1 MNKFPGALQFNL
13 PVIYNQ
19 PKAYKYITGNRMNFG
34 KSMKIGK
41 RGYNLERHINTTY
54 GISAKDDTL
63 PTRLTDELQDPA
75 NERTRVPLAKLKKKY
90 YKGRG
95 WDKNGIPKEKTLN
108 KLQIK

>member
-1 MNKFPGALQFNL
+1 MNKYPGSMQINL

-19 PKAYKYITGNRMNFG
+19 AKAYQYITGVKMNFG

-41 RGYNLERHINTTY
+41 RGYNLERYINTLY

-63 PTRLTDELQDPA
+63 PARLTDEPQIEGNDK
-75 NERTRVPLAKLKKKY
+75 TKVPLKKLQKKY

-95 WDKNGIPKEKTLN
+95 
-108 KLQIK
+108 